1 MGMGFLHP
9 LFIQLK
15 IYAYLPT
22 IVKKRLQDMK
32 PCCFSF
38 DWQHKLEHA
47 VQNNH
52 LECLKKAYKNG
63 CEWNSD
69 ICNMLMLLNHKT
81 CLLYAHENKCDWDW
95 CTCDSGSGN
104 FYECVENGLNLI
116 KNHTG
121 TSVVCDKLVVL
132 NNERCLSLAHSNGY
146 DWDWCTCD
154 EVGGD
159 IETCVKNGLNLINK
173 YSETD
178 LCDRLSVENNGKCLL
193 FAHTNGHDWEWCT
206 CDEVEGDKKKCV
218 TNGLYKIHIL
228 PTLVA

>member
-1 MGMGFLHP
+1 MFIFVETLLFLIVNFTIIYILYNSICFLHRLCVMGMGFLHP

-32 PCCFSF
+32 SCCFSF

-95 CTCDSGSGN
+95 CTCD
-104 FYECVENGLNLI
+104 
-116 KNHTG
+116 
-121 TSVVCDKLVVL
+121 
-132 NNERCLSLAHSNGY
+132 
-146 DWDWCTCD
+146 
-154 EVGGD
+154 EVDGD
-159 IETCVKNGLNLINK
+159 IETCVKNGLNLINN
-173 YSETD
+173 YSGTD

-218 TNGLYKIHIL
+218 INGLYKIHVL